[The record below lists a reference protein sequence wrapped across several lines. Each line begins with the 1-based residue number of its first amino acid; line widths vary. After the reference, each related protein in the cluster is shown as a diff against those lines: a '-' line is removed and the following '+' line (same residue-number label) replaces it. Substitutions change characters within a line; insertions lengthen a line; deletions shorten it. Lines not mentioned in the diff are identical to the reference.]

1 MLADHSA
8 YKSHPL
14 VVEVVMCSFCQKL
27 YSQVIVT
34 EKKLLIQT
42 HTKTL
47 ASAQNRFL
55 TFECKSVT
63 KKKSVQHIWFAK
75 HQAFYHFDLI

>member
-27 YSQVIVT
+27 YSQVTVT

-63 KKKSVQHIWFAK
+63 KKNQYNI
-75 HQAFYHFDLI
+75 YDLQSIRLFTILI

>member
-14 VVEVVMCSFCQKL
+14 VVEVVLTKAAQKL

-34 EKKLLIQT
+34 EKLLIQT
-42 HTKTL
+42 QTKTL
-47 ASAQNRFL
+47 ASAQNRLL
-55 TFECKSVT
+55 TFEYNSVT
-63 KKKSVQHIWFAK
+63 KKISTTYMICKASGSLPF
-75 HQAFYHFDLI
+75 